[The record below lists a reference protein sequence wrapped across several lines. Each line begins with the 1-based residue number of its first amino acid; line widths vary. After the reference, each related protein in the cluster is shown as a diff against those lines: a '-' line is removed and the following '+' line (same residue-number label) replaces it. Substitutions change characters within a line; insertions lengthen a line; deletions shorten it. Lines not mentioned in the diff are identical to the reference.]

1 MQRTEWLFFLYCYE
15 NCNTKYLH
23 VSGEDYKGLRFWE
36 MQKILSLYLLCIY
49 FPCMTFYY
57 LIYIES
63 CEDSKPLSAQVTILF
78 NMAKPPVAEST
89 VISLLDA
96 VSSTYPDVKVI
107 AATSASYE
115 HSSQNISLINI
126 NG

>member
-1 MQRTEWLFFLYCYE
+1 
-15 NCNTKYLH
+15 
-23 VSGEDYKGLRFWE
+23 
-36 MQKILSLYLLCIY
+36 
-49 FPCMTFYY
+49 MTFYC

-63 CEDSKPLSAQVTILF
+63 CEDSKPLSAQVTIVF
-78 NMAKPPVAEST
+78 NMAKPPVAKST

-107 AATSASYE
+107 AATSASYD

>member
-1 MQRTEWLFFLYCYE
+1 
-15 NCNTKYLH
+15 
-23 VSGEDYKGLRFWE
+23 
-36 MQKILSLYLLCIY
+36 
-49 FPCMTFYY
+49 MTFNC

-63 CEDSKPLSAQVTILF
+63 CKDSKPLSAQVTIVF

-89 VISLLDA
+89 VKSLLDA
-96 VSSTYPDVKVI
+96 VSTTYPDVKVI
-107 AATSASYE
+107 AATSASYD